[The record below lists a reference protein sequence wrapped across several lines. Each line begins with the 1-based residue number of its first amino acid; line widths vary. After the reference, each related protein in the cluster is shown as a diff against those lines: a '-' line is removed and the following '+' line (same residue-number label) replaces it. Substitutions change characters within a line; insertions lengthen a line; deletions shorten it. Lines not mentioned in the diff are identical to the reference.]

1 MLSWKLFLSFVS
13 ETNIRGSDE
22 DVFVSGQVSDLNL
35 QLIAEQRLRV
45 GLEERLRSME
55 AQLHG
60 GGVGGGVTTT
70 TVTAASLPGGGQTII
85 NRVPVRLFDLYV
97 VLKKLF

>member
-1 MLSWKLFLSFVS
+1 M
-13 ETNIRGSDE
+13 
-22 DVFVSGQVSDLNL
+22 SGQVSDLNL

-55 AQLHG
+55 AQIH
-60 GGVGGGVTTT
+60 GGGVTTT

-85 NRVPVRLFDLYV
+85 NRVPVRSFFRVSQFSED
-97 VLKKLF
+97 FFCSS

>member
-1 MLSWKLFLSFVS
+1 MNLGVRIFSFNL

-22 DVFVSGQVSDLNL
+22 DVFVSGQVNDLNL

-55 AQLHG
+55 AQIHG
-60 GGVGGGVTTT
+60 AGVGGGVTTT

-85 NRVPVRLFDLYV
+85 NRVPVRSFNN
-97 VLKKLF
+97 